1 MITFT
6 FLAVILLAI
15 MLVVALV
22 LGVSLTAFFAVFG
35 DLIVCILLIIGL
47 VKLFRRKKKK

>member
-15 MLVVALV
+15 LTVVTLV
-22 LGVSLTAFFAVFG
+22 LGVSLTAFLTVFG
-35 DLIVCILLIIGL
+35 DLIICILIIVGI
-47 VKLFRRKKKK
+47 VKLFRRKKK